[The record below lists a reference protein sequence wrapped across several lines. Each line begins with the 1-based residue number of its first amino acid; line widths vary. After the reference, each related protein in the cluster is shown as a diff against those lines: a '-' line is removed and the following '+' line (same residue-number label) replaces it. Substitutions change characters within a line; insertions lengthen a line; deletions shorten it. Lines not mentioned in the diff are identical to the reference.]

1 MASSF
6 RKHGSTFTS
15 YSFRSS
21 GLVESVEIL
30 TSNTLTRFYV
40 IATERTL
47 PMVKV
52 KWIMYILKCI
62 RIRVLQSQGLL
73 ICGQEKGKE
82 KKTRRFNSEYILTL
96 NS

>member
-40 IATERTL
+40 IAMERTL

-52 KWIMYILKCI
+52 KWIVYILKYVYIC
-62 RIRVLQSQGLL
+62 VLRLQGSL

-82 KKTRRFNSEYILTL
+82 KETRRFILI
-96 NS
+96 

>member
-40 IATERTL
+40 IAMERTL

-52 KWIMYILKCI
+52 KWIVYILKYMYIC
-62 RIRVLQSQGLL
+62 VLRLQGSLRSRKR
-73 ICGQEKGKE
+73 KGKRD
-82 KKTRRFNSEYILTL
+82 TPIHINLILNTY
-96 NS
+96 

>member
-21 GLVESVEIL
+21 GLVERVEIL

-40 IATERTL
+40 IAMERTL

-52 KWIMYILKCI
+52 KWIMYILKYTYTCATI
-62 RIRVLQSQGLL
+62 ARSINLRPRKR
-73 ICGQEKGKE
+73 KGKRD
-82 KKTRRFNSEYILTL
+82 TTI
-96 NS
+96 